1 MITSTKERRA
11 FEQQQRETAAKAAAI
26 IAADKKRTPAEQ
38 AALNIVDADRWVLW
52 HTDGLTDYALAVI
65 RLLSRADLLRDKEH
79 EKQQAKADQF
89 WSGHS
94 ERTRAAE
101 RTALGRLSTL
111 ADQAADRLDAGDDPA
126 EVAKWL
132 RETRDA
138 INEAREKATSTTSTN

>member
-1 MITSTKERRA
+1 MTAKERRA
-11 FEQQQRETAAKAAAI
+11 FDRQQRETAAKAAAI
-26 IAADKKRTPAEQ
+26 IATHGKRTAAEQ
-38 AALNIVDADRWVLW
+38 AALDVVDNDRWVLW

-94 ERTRAAE
+94 ERTRAAD
-101 RTALGRLSTL
+101 RTALGRFSTL
-111 ADQAADRLDAGDDPA
+111 AEQAADRLDAGGDPA

-138 INEAREKATSTTSTN
+138 ISEAREKATPAS

>member
-1 MITSTKERRA
+1 MKTSSRKTYNDSKMW
-11 FEQQQRETAAKAAAI
+11 AAKAASI
-26 IAADKKRTPAEQ
+26 IAAGHKRTAAEQ
-38 AALNIVDADRWVLW
+38 AALDVVDNDRWVLW

-89 WSGHS
+89 WSADAEGRRIADRRAVS
-94 ERTRAAE
+94 E
-101 RTALGRLSTL
+101 LSAL

-132 RETRDA
+132 REARDA
-138 INEAREKATSTTSTN
+138 INEAREKAASTS